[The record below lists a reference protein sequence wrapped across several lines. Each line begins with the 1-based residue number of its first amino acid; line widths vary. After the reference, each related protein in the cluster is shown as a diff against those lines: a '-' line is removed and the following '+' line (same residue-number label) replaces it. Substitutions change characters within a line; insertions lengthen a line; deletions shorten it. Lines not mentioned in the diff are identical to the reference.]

1 MEKLKLVSPIPVSVN
16 HYLGIRVVNK
26 NGRPM
31 AMTYKKP
38 EAVKY
43 QKDFSKYVIDE
54 IKKQN
59 WTHDIESDKH
69 IYVDAT
75 FYFDRTD
82 KDCSN
87 YEKIM
92 IDALTYTQMLWKD
105 DNIVLFRPQRIYYDA
120 ENPRIEL
127 EIYPVDYRGIFNSCS
142 QLEEFESNCIG
153 CTRYTRN
160 CSILNKAKE
169 GRIQK
174 EIENC
179 ICSKRKERKEK

>member
-1 MEKLKLVSPIPVSVN
+1 MEKLKLVSQVPLSVN
-16 HYLGIRVVNK
+16 HYLGIRVINK
-26 NGRPM
+26 GGRPM

-43 QKDFSKYVIDE
+43 QKDFSKYAVEE

-59 WTHDIESDKH
+59 WKHDVESGKH

-92 IDALTYTQMLWKD
+92 IDALTETKMLWKD

-127 EIYPVDYRGIFNSCS
+127 EIYPVEYRGIFNSCS